1 MKIAALREQTVL
13 NAANGKSSETLDMQ
27 SLHLPTDIDVERLK
41 LQLQM
46 LGDAFRE
53 VALCE
58 TVQDV
63 AAGLSRLHS
72 QARSLFVEAEKL
84 LKLCLCLPL
93 SIASS
98 EISFSTL
105 KCLKTWL
112 GSSMS
117 QKRLT
122 HLTLRHVHADIIE
135 QLNIADLIK

>member
-46 LGDAFRE
+46 LGDAFRG

-63 AAGLSRLHS
+63 AAGLSRL
-72 QARSLFVEAEKL
+72 
-84 LKLCLCLPL
+84 
-93 SIASS
+93 
-98 EISFSTL
+98 
-105 KCLKTWL
+105 
-112 GSSMS
+112 
-117 QKRLT
+117 
-122 HLTLRHVHADIIE
+122 
-135 QLNIADLIK
+135 DLYL